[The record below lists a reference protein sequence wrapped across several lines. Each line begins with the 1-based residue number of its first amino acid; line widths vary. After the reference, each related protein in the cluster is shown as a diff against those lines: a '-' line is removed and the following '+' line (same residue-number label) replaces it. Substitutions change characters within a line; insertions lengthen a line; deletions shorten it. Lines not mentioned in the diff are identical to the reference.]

1 MKKLLA
7 VVSFSAGAVLLFFA
21 AATFAFYHLIEVG
34 EFRRFLIDQFESR
47 SGLRLEIGEAKVEIG
62 WVLGVSFRDFT
73 LHDPQRQIAVVT
85 APKVLIRVGL
95 LPLMQRKIV
104 FTGVALYEPKTEIV
118 RDEQGRIPWLDAVLN
133 LPIHQKD
140 SGFALDLRE
149 LRIEQ
154 GEVHITDR
162 AAQREPIDTRL
173 TSMTLA
179 VRRLRSAAFL
189 RPSAAVDDSAAS
201 SVGLDFDVKTIVR
214 RGDRQADIAAKG
226 RMHFPGDDFDIRKA
240 HMDAYLTSAK
250 SPAAL
255 LWEYAVYPPTDA
267 PPKGNLAYH
276 VHWQGAWE
284 RGFHVTCEVL
294 LRDFEA
300 EAPDLFATPFTL
312 DDGRIDAT
320 VDWSAQ
326 ELRVQRLELRSK
338 ALSFTA
344 SGSVAGLDGG
354 DPSVALRVSTP
365 FLQVAE
371 ARRYV
376 PTKLFQSP
384 RFDDFASG
392 LDRGEIKLN
401 EAEFS
406 GRLSDLR
413 RVSDSE
419 QPSPF
424 SFDLEFRGVGGN
436 YGVERPLPLSGAVG
450 RVVLDK
456 GVLQYK
462 GLRAMLGRSRITE
475 LTGTQRRPFSDAG
488 PLEFRLKGQADL
500 AQLKE
505 HAAAL
510 LPTRV
515 SKALG
520 SIQDL
525 GGRARLDLSMRGDS
539 VANASLNGVATVDGA
554 RLRLGPIGL
563 SGVRGE
569 VRFSPDE
576 IRADR
581 ATAKVNGGDVHLR
594 VSLKN
599 FSSGDGSF
607 DVSADSPGISAGD
620 ALRLLLPFDGSKTPG
635 IVRGA
640 IRYRGSLASAEDRYL
655 TGQLELVDVE
665 VPLPVFAEPFR
676 QVNGRLRLDGQ
687 TIDLEGMRAV
697 VGGHTFTLDGRWR
710 GGENPMFAF
719 SLSSPDMDVQYILPR
734 HVIPDE
740 EWYERLQVRGKL
752 ALDAAKYDRFAFTDL
767 TTDLILEKRTW
778 RLERFAARAQGGTV
792 QGSAAFTDRGE
803 DGLFHIEPTV
813 KGVPLQTVLSWFDVR
828 TSEVTGDVQ
837 LVGMLDFSG
846 KTVEERRRNLNG
858 ALRARVENGMMRRF
872 QVAVR
877 VLSFLDLSRWF
888 TLKLPNINQ
897 EGIRFRSIS
906 ADLKIARGVYS
917 TQNFFLNGDDLRIT
931 GAGELDGAKG
941 DIDFVIAVRPFP
953 GLDTAWNYI
962 PVLGTGLAAIKNS
975 LLVASFNVRGP
986 LTDPSVTPA
995 PLSTLSEFFYG
1006 ALAIPKGL
1014 IGFPTTAAPK
1024 ESTASQ

>member
-1 MKKLLA
+1 
-7 VVSFSAGAVLLFFA
+7 
-21 AATFAFYHLIEVG
+21 
-34 EFRRFLIDQFESR
+34 
-47 SGLRLEIGEAKVEIG
+47 
-62 WVLGVSFRDFT
+62 
-73 LHDPQRQIAVVT
+73 
-85 APKVLIRVGL
+85 
-95 LPLMQRKIV
+95 
-104 FTGVALYEPKTEIV
+104 
-118 RDEQGRIPWLDAVLN
+118 
-133 LPIHQKD
+133 
-140 SGFALDLRE
+140 
-149 LRIEQ
+149 
-154 GEVHITDR
+154 
-162 AAQREPIDTRL
+162 
-173 TSMTLA
+173 
-179 VRRLRSAAFL
+179 
-189 RPSAAVDDSAAS
+189 
-201 SVGLDFDVKTIVR
+201 
-214 RGDRQADIAAKG
+214 
-226 RMHFPGDDFDIRKA
+226 
-240 HMDAYLTSAK
+240 
-250 SPAAL
+250 
-255 LWEYAVYPPTDA
+255 
-267 PPKGNLAYH
+267 
-276 VHWQGAWE
+276 
-284 RGFHVTCEVL
+284 
-294 LRDFEA
+294 
-300 EAPDLFATPFTL
+300 
-312 DDGRIDAT
+312 
-320 VDWSAQ
+320 
-326 ELRVQRLELRSK
+326 
-338 ALSFTA
+338 
-344 SGSVAGLDGG
+344 LDGG
-354 DPSVALRVSTP
+354 DPAVALRVSTP
-365 FLQVAE
+365 FLQVAD
-371 ARRYV
+371 ARHYV

-384 RFDDFASG
+384 RFEDFTSG

-401 EAEFS
+401 DAEIS

-419 QPSPF
+419 QPTPF
-424 SFDLEFRGVGGN
+424 SFDLEFRGIGGN
-436 YGVERPLPLSGAVG
+436 YGRERPLPLSGAVG
-450 RVVLDK
+450 RVVFDK
-456 GVLQYK
+456 GVLRYK
-462 GLRAMLGRSRITE
+462 GLRATLGRSRITE
-475 LTGTQRRPFSDAG
+475 LTGTQHRPFSDAG

-505 HAAAL
+505 QAAAL
-510 LPTRV
+510 LPNRLRG
-515 SKALG
+515 AIG

-539 VANASLNGVATVDGA
+539 VANASLSGVAILDGA
-554 RLRLGPIGL
+554 QLRLGPTGL

-569 VRFSPDE
+569 VRLSPDE

-581 ATAKVNGGDVHLR
+581 VTAKVNGGDVHLR

-599 FSSGDGSF
+599 FSGADGSF

-620 ALRLLLPFDGSKTPG
+620 ALRLLLPLDGSNAPG

-640 IRYRGSLASAEDRYL
+640 IRYRGSLAAAEDRYL
-655 TGQLELVDVE
+655 TGQLELVGVE
-665 VPLPVFAEPFR
+665 VPLPVFSEPFR

-687 TIDLEGMRAV
+687 TIDFEGLRAV
-697 VGGHTFTLDGRWR
+697 VGGHAFNLDGRWR

-752 ALDAAKYDRFAFTDL
+752 ALDAAKYERFAFTDV

-792 QGSAAFTDRGE
+792 QGAAAFTDRGE
-803 DGLFHIEPTV
+803 GGLFHVEPIV
-813 KGVPLQTVLSWFDVR
+813 KGVPLQTVLGWFDVK
-828 TSEVTGDVQ
+828 TSEVTGQVQ
-837 LVGMLDFSG
+837 LGGMLDFSG

-877 VLSFLDLSRWF
+877 VLSFIDLSRWF

-917 TQNFFLNGDDLRIT
+917 TKNFFLDGDDLRIT

-1014 IGFPTTAAPK
+1014 IGFPITGAPK